1 MDFLPIL
8 AFVEK
13 IVYTATGKY
22 LNLIQKQIIL
32 GTMMDKSYF
41 TIAEE
46 IGYSDGYIKDEGS
59 KLWKLMSDNLNEN
72 ITKSNAK
79 SRLKSWEF
87 HEGSHQL
94 YLDHS
99 HHSNSLQN
107 SILVNNYNDVNIA
120 IYQDQNPSASSSNP
134 CDLSQMPALK
144 FCFGRENDVNLLA
157 EAILN
162 QQYNLIEIT
171 GVKGIGKTTLT
182 VQLVEKIKDNFDC
195 VIWRN
200 LSFYNSWRELKLA
213 LFQLFNDNKVFE
225 DEPENLN
232 YKLLSYLQKH
242 KCLLILDQGET
253 LFQEGQISGIYR
265 SGYEDCEQFLYYS
278 TNLGSS
284 VIVMRWTGVIRDG
297 TLI

>member
-22 LNLIQKQIIL
+22 LNFIQKQIIL

-79 SRLKSWEF
+79 ARLKSWEL

-99 HHSNSLQN
+99 HHSNTLQN
-107 SILVNNYNDVNIA
+107 SIQINNYNVGLTISQPQA
-120 IYQDQNPSASSSNP
+120 ASFSDSNP

-144 FCFGRENDVNLLA
+144 FCFGRENELSILA
-157 EAILN
+157 EAILTG
-162 QQYNLIEIT
+162 QYHLIEIT
-171 GVKGIGKTTLT
+171 GLTGIGKTTIG
-182 VQLVEKIKDNFDC
+182 VQLVERVKDNFDYI
-195 VIWRN
+195 IWRN
-200 LSFYNSWRELKLA
+200 LSFYSSWKELKSDIIKFL
-213 LFQLFNDNKVFE
+213 NDNNILE
-225 DEPENLN
+225 LEQENLN
-232 YKLLSYLQKH
+232 Y
-242 KCLLILDQGET
+242 
-253 LFQEGQISGIYR
+253 
-265 SGYEDCEQFLYYS
+265 
-278 TNLGSS
+278 
-284 VIVMRWTGVIRDG
+284 
-297 TLI
+297 

>member
-59 KLWKLMSDNLNEN
+59 KLWKIMSDNLNKK

-144 FCFGRENDVNLLA
+144 FCFGRENELSILA
-157 EAILN
+157 EAILTG
-162 QQYNLIEIT
+162 QYHLIEIT
-171 GVKGIGKTTLT
+171 GLTGIGKTTIG
-182 VQLVEKIKDNFDC
+182 VQLVERVKDNFDYI
-195 VIWRN
+195 IWRN
-200 LSFYNSWRELKLA
+200 LSFYSSWKELESDIIKFL
-213 LFQLFNDNKVFE
+213 NTNNIFE
-225 DEPENLN
+225 LEQDNLN
-232 YKLLSYLQKH
+232 YQ
-242 KCLLILDQGET
+242 LICKK
-253 LFQEGQISGIYR
+253 I
-265 SGYEDCEQFLYYS
+265 
-278 TNLGSS
+278 N
-284 VIVMRWTGVIRDG
+284 V
-297 TLI
+297 